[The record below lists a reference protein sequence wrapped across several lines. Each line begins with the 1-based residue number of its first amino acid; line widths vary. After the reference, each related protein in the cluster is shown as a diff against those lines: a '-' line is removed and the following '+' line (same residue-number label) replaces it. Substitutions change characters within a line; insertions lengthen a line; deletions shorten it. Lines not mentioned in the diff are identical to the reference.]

1 MLVDYKYYIEDFGG
15 EKISTESDFKRTIN
29 LAETH
34 LCNFTFNRIKND
46 VENEHLIKS
55 CICEMCDA
63 IYDMT
68 LKDNGKVKKS
78 DNSTVNDGKI
88 VKSENTDGYSVSYV
102 TERIDGQD
110 AEKALENK
118 LYRIA
123 KVYLGNTGLLYR
135 GVC

>member
-15 EKISTESDFKRTIN
+15 EKISTESAFKKTRDLADVYMYDFTSGR
-29 LAETH
+29 AESDT
-34 LCNFTFNRIKND
+34 
-46 VENEHLIKS
+46 ENEHSIKS
-55 CICEMCDA
+55 CLCEMCDV
-63 IYDMT
+63 IYNLT
-68 LKDNGKVKKS
+68 A
-78 DNSTVNDGKI
+78 NDGKI

-110 AEKALENK
+110 AEKVLENK

>member
-1 MLVDYKYYIEDFGG
+1 MLVDYSYYIEDFGG
-15 EKISTESDFKRTIN
+15 EKISSESDFKRIRN

-34 LCNFTFNRIKND
+34 LCNFTFSRIKND

-55 CICEMCDA
+55 CICEMCDT

-68 LKDNGKVKKS
+68 LKDGGKVK
-78 DNSTVNDGKI
+78 
-88 VKSENTDGYSVSYV
+88 KSENTDGYSVSYV

-110 AEKALENK
+110 TEKALENK

>member
-34 LCNFTFNRIKND
+34 LRNFTFNRIKND

-68 LKDNGKVKKS
+68 LKDNGKVK
-78 DNSTVNDGKI
+78 
-88 VKSENTDGYSVSYV
+88 KSENTDGYSVSYV

>member
-78 DNSTVNDGKI
+78 A
-88 VKSENTDGYSVSYV
+88 NTDGYSVSYV

>member
-1 MLVDYKYYIEDFGG
+1 
-15 EKISTESDFKRTIN
+15 
-29 LAETH
+29 
-34 LCNFTFNRIKND
+34 
-46 VENEHLIKS
+46 
-55 CICEMCDA
+55 MCDV
-63 IYDMT
+63 IYNLT
-68 LKDNGKVKKS
+68 A
-78 DNSTVNDGKI
+78 NDGKI

-110 AEKALENK
+110 AEKVLENK

>member
-55 CICEMCDA
+55 CICEVCDA

-68 LKDNGKVKKS
+68 LKDNGKVK
-78 DNSTVNDGKI
+78 
-88 VKSENTDGYSVSYV
+88 KSENTDGYSVSYV

>member
-1 MLVDYKYYIEDFGG
+1 MRLWWRENL
-15 EKISTESDFKRTIN
+15 TESAFKKTRDLADVYMYDFTSGR
-29 LAETH
+29 AESDT
-34 LCNFTFNRIKND
+34 
-46 VENEHLIKS
+46 ENEHRIKS
-55 CICEMCDA
+55 CLCEMCDV
-63 IYDMT
+63 IYNLT
-68 LKDNGKVKKS
+68 A
-78 DNSTVNDGKI
+78 NDGKI

-110 AEKALENK
+110 AEKVLENK

>member
-15 EKISTESDFKRTIN
+15 EKISTESAFKKTRDLADVYMYDFTSGR
-29 LAETH
+29 AESDT
-34 LCNFTFNRIKND
+34 
-46 VENEHLIKS
+46 ENEYRIKS
-55 CICEMCDA
+55 CLCEMCDV
-63 IYDMT
+63 IYNLT
-68 LKDNGKVKKS
+68 A
-78 DNSTVNDGKI
+78 NDGKI

-110 AEKALENK
+110 AEKVLENK

>member
-15 EKISTESDFKRTIN
+15 EKISTESVFKRTRN

-34 LCNFTFNRIKND
+34 LCNFTLNGIKND
-46 VENEHLIKS
+46 IENEHLIKS

-78 DNSTVNDGKI
+78 
-88 VKSENTDGYSVSYV
+88 ENTDGYSVTYV

-110 AEKALENK
+110 AEKVIENK

-123 KVYLGNTGLLYR
+123 KTYLGNTGLLYQ
-135 GVC
+135 GIC